1 MFAVWERF
9 WERTLESGNEAK
21 SHKIN
26 GPCIFVCS
34 HNPKVVSSNL
44 TSATRNNS
52 AAMSSE
58 DPATIRID
66 KSRAATSRCRYPK
79 TQSDAID
86 GFPQADFWLPIGS
99 R

>member
-9 WERTLESGNEAK
+9 WARTPESGNEAK

-44 TSATRNNS
+44 TATTKALLR
-52 AAMSSE
+52 
-58 DPATIRID
+58 
-66 KSRAATSRCRYPK
+66 
-79 TQSDAID
+79 QS
-86 GFPQADFWLPIGS
+86 FPQTPQPSELTILVLSIGNQKFRPLLS
-99 R
+99 VQSQHSGIVVKRKA